1 MSIVIL
7 KNYDFFGNKILL
19 SPTVINV
26 AYIFKFGE
34 EKNSMQLLL
43 QEIGNIFD
51 KKGWTLS
58 VAESCTGG
66 LLGNMITDIPGSSEY
81 FLGGVI
87 AYSNQ
92 VKSDLL
98 KVSSKILKERGA
110 VSPEVALSMSLGIRD
125 LLGSSVGVAITG
137 IAGPGGGSKEKPVG
151 LVYIAIITPH
161 VDVVGRYVFSGTRS
175 EIKTRAAEAAIEKL
189 IQAIEM
195 ME

>member
-1 MSIVIL
+1 
-7 KNYDFFGNKILL
+7 
-19 SPTVINV
+19 
-26 AYIFKFGE
+26 
-34 EKNSMQLLL
+34 MQLL
-43 QEIGNIFD
+43 IKKMGNLFN
-51 KKGWTLS
+51 KKSWTLS

-66 LLGNMITDIPGSSEY
+66 LLGDMITDLPGSSEY

-98 KVSSKILKERGA
+98 KVPSEMIMESGA

-137 IAGPGGGSKEKPVG
+137 IAGPDGGSQEKPVG
-151 LVYIAIITPH
+151 LVYIAVITPH
-161 VDVVGRYVFSGTRS
+161 VDVVEKFVFNGSRR
-175 EIKTRAAEAAIEKL
+175 EIKTWAVEAAIEKS